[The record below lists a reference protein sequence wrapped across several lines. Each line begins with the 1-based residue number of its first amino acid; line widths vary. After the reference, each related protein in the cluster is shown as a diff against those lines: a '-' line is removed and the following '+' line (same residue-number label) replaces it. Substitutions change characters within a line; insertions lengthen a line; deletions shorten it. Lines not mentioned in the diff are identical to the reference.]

1 MQMTIHRIE
10 GLLDEEAAAA
20 AAAAL
25 GSLQPDS
32 GPFSVDLSLCTG
44 YESVALALL
53 VQGIAGAEGR
63 GAPVDVTGA
72 SADLADRIAA
82 IRSFTSSYTGRRP
95 RRDFR
100 QGIVDIGGKVETMLG
115 TMRGLATFA
124 AATFRAT
131 LKIRTNPRMLRW
143 KQTLYYM
150 EQSGVEAV
158 PIIATL
164 CWLLGVVL
172 GFQAGYQLK
181 SFAAETFMPDLVAY
195 SMIWEIGPLLA
206 AVMVAGR
213 SGSAFAA
220 ELGTMK
226 VRQETDALTVMG
238 MDIWSYLV
246 TPKMLALMVVM
257 PFLVL
262 LADFF
267 GLLGGLLIGGWY
279 LDMPAHVYISRLNL
293 VVIPMDIWWGM
304 LKSLVYAVIVSNVG
318 CYMGMRVRGG
328 AAEVGR
334 ATTSA
339 VVTSIFLVIVAD
351 AMISLI
357 FVFIRPT
364 VTV

>member
-1 MQMTIHRIE
+1 MTGHPIE
-10 GLLDEEAAAA
+10 GLLDEEAAASA
-20 AAAAL
+20 AASL
-25 GSLQPDS
+25 DSLQS
-32 GPFSVDLSLCTG
+32 GSDPFRIDLSACTG
-44 YESVALALL
+44 FESVALALL
-53 VQGIAGAEGR
+53 VQAVSLAEGR
-63 GAPVDVTGA
+63 GASVEIAGA
-72 SADLADRIAA
+72 SADIAGRIAA
-82 IRSFTSSYTGRRP
+82 LRSFTSTYTGRRP
-95 RRDFR
+95 RGGLRK
-100 QGIVDIGGKVETMLG
+100 GLIDIGGKVESMLG
-115 TMRGLATFA
+115 TLSGLASFA

-131 LKIRTNPRMLRW
+131 LQIRTNPRMLRW
-143 KQTLYYM
+143 KQTMYYM

-279 LDMPAHVYISRLNL
+279 LDMPAHVYISRLDL

-304 LKSLVYAVIVSNVG
+304 LKSLVYAVIISNVG